1 LANLAYWTIL
11 YIEDDQ
17 ENYLL
22 IKELLHQ
29 APEINVNLVWSK
41 LLENALQKLQSGQA
55 FDAILINANSH
66 TFDSLAAVRAVKA
79 SHNAPPILLIAS
91 QVNRELDL
99 AAMQAGGS
107 LLLLKEDLEPTRLE
121 RFLRY
126 IITCQYSANQQVN
139 AEHTG
144 RLRAEDLL
152 RQGNEAVREGLF
164 KQLADSMP
172 QLVWMAQPDGMVDYY
187 NNRYKQYSGIE
198 PTVGG
203 IWQWAPVLHPDD
215 LQATVDAW
223 SNALRTEKPYQAEHR
238 VQMSDGEYRWHLS
251 RGLPVHDSS
260 GRLLRWFGT
269 ATDIHEQKLTE
280 EALRDQEEALRLLV
294 QRVEKSNNE
303 LEQFAFV
310 ASHDLQEPLRKVQ
323 AFGDILKESAAER
336 LSTQE
341 QDYLERMVRAANRMQ
356 NMIQALLSLSR
367 ITTQGRPFETIEL
380 NHVAQEVLS
389 DLEVQIRQTSGQVI
403 VSDLP
408 SMQGDPAQI
417 YQLVQNLVGNALK
430 FHSEG
435 AMPFV
440 QVYSL
445 PHSDSSTMIQLVIED
460 NGIGMNPDTIDR
472 IFLPFTRLNA
482 TNFEG
487 TGMGLAICQKIVERH
502 GGQITVESVPHKGS
516 RFTITLPKSHSSAG
530 L

>member
-1 LANLAYWTIL
+1 
-11 YIEDDQ
+11 
-17 ENYLL
+17 
-22 IKELLHQ
+22 
-29 APEINVNLVWSK
+29 
-41 LLENALQKLQSGQA
+41 
-55 FDAILINANSH
+55 
-66 TFDSLAAVRAVKA
+66 
-79 SHNAPPILLIAS
+79 
-91 QVNRELDL
+91 
-99 AAMQAGGS
+99 
-107 LLLLKEDLEPTRLE
+107 
-121 RFLRY
+121 
-126 IITCQYSANQQVN
+126 
-139 AEHTG
+139 
-144 RLRAEDLL
+144 
-152 RQGNEAVREGLF
+152 
-164 KQLADSMP
+164 
-172 QLVWMAQPDGMVDYY
+172 
-187 NNRYKQYSGIE
+187 
-198 PTVGG
+198 
-203 IWQWAPVLHPDD
+203 
-215 LQATVDAW
+215 
-223 SNALRTEKPYQAEHR
+223 

-417 YQLVQNLVGNALK
+417 YQLVQNPVGNALK